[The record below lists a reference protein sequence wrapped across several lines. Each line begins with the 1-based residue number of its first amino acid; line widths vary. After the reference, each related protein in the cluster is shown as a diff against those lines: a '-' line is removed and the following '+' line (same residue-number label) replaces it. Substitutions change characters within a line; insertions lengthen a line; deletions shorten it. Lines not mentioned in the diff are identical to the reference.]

1 MFLNHNHIAYKGYI
15 YYLKRWKDG
24 RKEQKE
30 ELIRMLTP
38 DSMVGPRLY
47 CADTKYSLAIE
58 MLSPALT

>member
-38 DSMVGPRLY
+38 DPMVGRTQMEE
-47 CADTKYSLAIE
+47 AVDKISSSQ
-58 MLSPALT
+58 SP